1 MKNTALLKKLL
12 VLTVLSAGLAHAG
25 DPHWITDSK
34 GCKVANVFPQED
46 ESISWTGACEQGLA
60 NGEGKLTWLINGIV
74 TDTYEGQLVK
84 GWAEGEGKLTRKDG
98 VYTGEWKNSLQ
109 NGKGRYQHED
119 GTWYQGGW
127 KDGKPH
133 GHGQMLT
140 PEGKIFSG
148 TWYDGYYEDEQPA
161 ENRG

>member
-1 MKNTALLKKLL
+1 MKFSLLFKNLFFLVCLSSSL
-12 VLTVLSAGLAHAG
+12 VLASEQE
-25 DPHWITDSK
+25 WIVDGN
-34 GCKVANVFPQED
+34 GCKVANVFPQEG
-46 ESISWTGACEQGLA
+46 ETIHWVGACEQGYA
-60 NGEGKLTWLINGIV
+60 NGQGTLTWLINGEI
-74 TDTYEGQLVK
+74 TDVYEGQLVK
-84 GWAEGEGKLTRKDG
+84 GWAEGEGKLTRKTG

-148 TWYDGYYEDEQPA
+148 TWYDGYYEDEQIPD
-161 ENRG
+161 NRS

>member
-1 MKNTALLKKLL
+1 
-12 VLTVLSAGLAHAG
+12 
-25 DPHWITDSK
+25 
-34 GCKVANVFPQED
+34 
-46 ESISWTGACEQGLA
+46 
-60 NGEGKLTWLINGIV
+60 
-74 TDTYEGQLVK
+74 
-84 GWAEGEGKLTRKDG
+84 
-98 VYTGEWKNSLQ
+98 LQ

>member
-1 MKNTALLKKLL
+1 MTISSIFKHLFFITCLTTSL
-12 VLTVLSAGLAHAG
+12 VYAAEQE
-25 DPHWITDSK
+25 WISDGN
-34 GCKVANVFPQED
+34 GCKVANVFPQEG
-46 ESISWTGACEQGLA
+46 ESIQWTGACEQGFASGQGTLTWKI
-60 NGEGKLTWLINGIV
+60 NGET
-74 TDTYEGQLVK
+74 TDVYEGPLVK
-84 GWAEGEGKLTRKDG
+84 GWAEGEGKLTRKTG

-148 TWYDGYYEDEQPA
+148 TWYDGYYEDEQIPD
-161 ENRG
+161 NRS

>member
-1 MKNTALLKKLL
+1 
-12 VLTVLSAGLAHAG
+12 
-25 DPHWITDSK
+25 
-34 GCKVANVFPQED
+34 VFPQD
-46 ESISWTGACEQGLA
+46 GESITWSGPCHQGLA
-60 NGEGKLTWLINGIV
+60 DGVGKLTWLINGEV
-74 TDTYEGQLVK
+74 TDVYEGQLVK
-84 GWAEGEGKLTRKDG
+84 GWAEGQGKLTRKDG
-98 VYTGEWKNSLQ
+98 VYTGEWKHSLQ

-148 TWYDGYYEDEQPA
+148 TWYDGYYEDEQPP